1 MRYPEGLHIVRGS
14 QKYIG
19 AQDKDIMLPYT
30 LEATNRA
37 LIEGERNLVLNLA
50 DQYGREREESYTYRL
65 YGKIN
70 VLTDNSISG
79 CSYDSQFVSNHLY
92 YDPIVIAES
101 AVACGYPSNEFFNF
115 ITSTGLTSAHN
126 FQELK
131 AKKDNWII
139 YESYV
144 KDTKIDQP
152 MEYSIGEKDNNG
164 VYSYNGVSFTSGDGI
179 PFYIENVVVQGKAAI
194 KFVCPMEHGLNEGE
208 YIQLQSNPNINTIGA
223 VGLVTTIN
231 NEVTSPIFSLGDETL
246 DSESKV
252 FTVLLRDTD
261 LTLVDNDFGVF
272 KRLINPDNINETL
285 SSYYVHVHT
294 ILTKPTDHVLDKTSF
309 ELGIYSKREK
319 TFIGEDAPMLGVT
332 HKVIKDEYKSYLW
345 NFTNDLDV
353 SDYSDN
359 LGRPLLNLYL
369 SVFAVNET
377 KIWKTT
383 FGSCVGVG
391 WDWNFIPTGI
401 PDPYPNN
408 KREDNLTTP
417 WNLPQ
422 SGDTFLGAFVE
433 YNEWDLTERIISE
446 VHHKLTYNDVMTD
459 GFSFYDP
466 GLYGDSFDEIKGGF
480 YYQPHHR
487 IPIRKLSEAPSV
499 NENFEFVPQYATYSM
514 FENQFRWRPMLPIG
528 FYETKTH
535 GVDYAFVNGAHYPY
549 TNLIFKIKPII
560 IDKDYLTPPYISLPA
575 DDCE

>member
-19 AQDKDIMLPYT
+19 SQDKDLMVPYT
-30 LEATNRA
+30 LEATNRT

-50 DQYGREREESYTYRL
+50 DQYVREREENYIYRL

-70 VLTDNSISG
+70 VLTDNTISG
-79 CSYDSQFVSNHLY
+79 CSYDSLFVSNHLF
-92 YDPIVIAES
+92 YDPIVES
-101 AVACGYPSNEFFNF
+101 GATVACGYPSSDFFNF
-115 ITSTGLTSAHN
+115 ITYTGLTSAHN
-126 FQELK
+126 YEELK
-131 AKKDNWII
+131 AKRDNWII

-144 KDTKIDQP
+144 KDTKSDHP
-152 MEYSIGEKDNNG
+152 MEYTIGEKDNSG
-164 VYSYNGVSFTSGDGI
+164 VYNYNGVSYQSGDGI
-179 PFYIENVVVQGKAAI
+179 PFYVENVKTQGKGAV
-194 KFVCPMEHGLNEGE
+194 KFTCPMDHGLNEGE
-208 YIQLQSNPNINTIGA
+208 YIVLQTG
-223 VGLVTTIN
+223 TTIN
-231 NEVTSPIFSLGDETL
+231 SIGTSGLISNINNEITLPIFSLGDENL

-252 FTVLLRDTD
+252 FTILLNDATQ
-261 LTLVDNDFGVF
+261 TVTDNDFGVF
-272 KRLINPDNINETL
+272 KRLINTDNVGETL
-285 SSYYVHVHT
+285 SQYYIHKHE
-294 ILTKPTDHVLDKTSF
+294 ILTKPTEHVLDRTAF

-319 TFIGEDAPMLGVT
+319 NFIDEDAPMLGIT
-332 HKVIKDEYKSYLW
+332 HKVVKDEYKSYLW

-359 LGRPLLNLYL
+359 LGRPILDLYL

-377 KIWKTT
+377 RIWKTKY
-383 FGSCVGVG
+383 GSCAGIG

-408 KREDNLTTP
+408 NIENNLTTP

-433 YNEWDLTERIISE
+433 YNEWDLKERIISE
-446 VHHKLTYNDVMTD
+446 IYHKLTYNDTPTD

-466 GLYGDSFDEIKGGF
+466 GLYGNSFDEIKGGF

-499 NENFEFVPQYATYSM
+499 NENFEFVPQYANYSM
-514 FENQFRWRPMLPIG
+514 YENQFRYRIMLPIG

-549 TNLIFKIKPII
+549 TNVIFKIKPII
-560 IDKDYLTPPYISLPA
+560 IDRDYLTPPFVSLPP